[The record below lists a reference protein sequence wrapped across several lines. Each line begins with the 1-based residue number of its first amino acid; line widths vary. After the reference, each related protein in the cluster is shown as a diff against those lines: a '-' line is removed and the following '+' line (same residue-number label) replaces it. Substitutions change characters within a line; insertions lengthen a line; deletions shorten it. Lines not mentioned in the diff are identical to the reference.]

1 MGEIESR
8 FAFGKMQQLR
18 QQGISC
24 ELYHETAKI
33 AKQFNYAEKKKI
45 AFAVI
50 IGSKEIEQKY
60 CLVKNLA
67 TGLQEVVVFENLAN
81 FFTNA

>member
-1 MGEIESR
+1 
-8 FAFGKMQQLR
+8 MQQLR
-18 QQGISC
+18 HKGVSC

-45 AFAVI
+45 AYAVI

-60 CLVKNLA
+60 CLVKNIA

-81 FFTNA
+81 FFSNR